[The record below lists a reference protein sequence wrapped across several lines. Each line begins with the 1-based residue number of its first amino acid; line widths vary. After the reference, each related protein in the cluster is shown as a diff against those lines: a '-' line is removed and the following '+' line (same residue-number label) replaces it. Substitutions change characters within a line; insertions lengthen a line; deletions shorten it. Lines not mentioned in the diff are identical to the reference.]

1 MEDLLNAMF
10 EYKTTEMYT
19 ALPAI
24 VVGVNDTFSGLSVNV
39 QPAINIKHIDGDITQ
54 RPTILNVP
62 VQMPASS
69 TSAFT
74 FPVNIGDSVL
84 LIFSMSGIDTWKR
97 GDGRATTPSD
107 FRHHSVRDCVAITGV
122 FPFANSVN
130 NPSKRSWP
138 HSTQDTVMV
147 HNIGTGTETE
157 IRMKPSGDIVINTNQ
172 NITANCNTATVNASK
187 VEVNASSMNVDVGS
201 TIWSGNITHIGNLT
215 NSGIV
220 KSNNVTLSGHQHNS
234 RDVSPPDV
242 GT

>member
-122 FPFANSVN
+122 FPFSNSVN

-157 IRMKPSGDIVINTNQ
+157 IRMKPSGNIIVNTKQ
-172 NITANCNTATVNASK
+172 N
-187 VEVNASSMNVDVGS
+187 VEVNCNNATINAESMNVNVP
-201 TIWSGNITHIGNLT
+201 TTTWVGNINQTGGQVVSGDVVAGGISQINHVHSGVAGGN
-215 NSGIV
+215 
-220 KSNNVTLSGHQHNS
+220 SNTA
-234 RDVSPPDV
+234 PPI
-242 GT
+242 